1 MERAIQ
7 LPGGIEIPPSELEWR
22 FSGSG
27 GPGGQ
32 HANTANTR
40 VELVVDLATCAGLP
54 EWARARLRTKLGDEV
69 RVVASEHR
77 SQWQNRRVA
86 LDRLESKL
94 AAAMARPRSR
104 VATRPTRGSVQR
116 RLESKARTSRRK
128 AERRK
133 PPTAED

>member
-1 MERAIQ
+1 MERAIR

-22 FSGSG
+22 FSASG

-40 VELVVDLATCAGLP
+40 VELVVDLATCPSLP
-54 EWARARLRTKLGDEV
+54 DWARARLRAKLGDEV
-69 RVVASEHR
+69 RVVSSEQR

-86 LDRLESKL
+86 LERMEARLS
-94 AAAMARPRSR
+94 AGMAVPRRR

-116 RLESKARTSRRK
+116 RLESKARTSQRK
-128 AERRK
+128 ADRRK